1 MSVPYESPISEEDT
15 DFAHIRDSFYILT
28 TMNQYSMKAR
38 ASLKKEAE
46 GLLRIV
52 LFSKDLKMHTI
63 DGSLVEFLPEARREL
78 AGELREGPF
87 GHLGEN
93 TTAHDLALGLLL
105 GWLPVL
111 ILSSIV
117 DRNPV
122 AADDVRR
129 KLNKLVDLVRY
140 SLRDKDIRQDYI
152 ESTQNSCKSRREF
165 DSMRDWIDR
174 ISQDSEYMDNFFTS
188 FAGQGRVRWHYGAAH
203 PILSDIEQCYVAE
216 RGRNWLADE
225 EEARTSLVLGEVEEG
240 LVWFDFRE
248 LWQIGSAI
256 IIVSFTCF
264 GAFVIS
270 FYTPTVGLGCRS
282 GGYMVFCS
290 ISAGL
295 LICELLVWWLAS
307 PVRLEKP
314 QALVRLNS
322 RLQSNAMVV
331 AFEDSSCSLF
341 QKLTSRI
348 AQLWLRIVDGAIRA
362 VIGVVAWRQS
372 PDRRRRVEERMRT
385 SLEVCR
391 DYTLKEWTERFF
403 FRPIELINAAW
414 LLYIVMAQTFGWYKN
429 CNCVT
434 STWGGRGGYLDF
446 TQSDVTNS
454 PWVLWYWTSGTVLA
468 STTMGLAMIYI
479 IAEVGGT
486 SGGLVVRD

>member
-1 MSVPYESPISEEDT
+1 M
-15 DFAHIRDSFYILT
+15 
-28 TMNQYSMKAR
+28 
-38 ASLKKEAE
+38 
-46 GLLRIV
+46 
-52 LFSKDLKMHTI
+52 
-63 DGSLVEFLPEARREL
+63 
-78 AGELREGPF
+78 
-87 GHLGEN
+87 
-93 TTAHDLALGLLL
+93 
-105 GWLPVL
+105 L

-129 KLNKLVDLVRY
+129 KFNKLVDLVRH
-140 SLRDKDIRQDYI
+140 SLKDGCIRRDYI
-152 ESTQNSCKSRREF
+152 EATRTSCKSPKEF
-165 DSMRDWIDR
+165 DSMCDWIDR
-174 ISQDSEYMDNFFTS
+174 ISQDSEFMDNFFIS

-216 RGRNWLADE
+216 RGRNWLENE

-256 IIVSFTCF
+256 IIVAFTCF

-314 QALVRLNS
+314 QVLVRLNS
-322 RLQSNAMVV
+322 RLQSNAAFV
-331 AFEDSSCSLF
+331 AFEDSSCSFF
-341 QKLTSRI
+341 QRLTSGI
-348 AQLWLRIVDGAIRA
+348 ARLWMRIVDGAIRA
-362 VIGVVAWRQS
+362 VIDVVAWRQS
-372 PDRRRRVEERMRT
+372 TDRRRRVEERMQT

-391 DYTLKEWTERFF
+391 NYTLKEWTERFF
-403 FRPIELINAAW
+403 FRPIELINATW
-414 LLYIVMAQTFGWYKN
+414 LLYIIMAQTFGWYKN

-454 PWVLWYWTSGTVLA
+454 PWVLWYCKSVLLIRSGSRV
-468 STTMGLAMIYI
+468 
-479 IAEVGGT
+479 
-486 SGGLVVRD
+486 